1 MTNWNVAPSWANY
14 RTQDWDGQ
22 VNYWEV
28 KPVPLDSAWWFPAGV
43 TGQWQHD
50 YDTRRHGKMPR
61 DEWRNS
67 LEIRPQAVQI

>member
-1 MTNWNVAPSWANY
+1 MTDWNNAPPWANY

-28 KPVPLDSAWWFPAGV
+28 KPVPLDSAWWFPDGI
-43 TGQWQHD
+43 TGQWGRD
-50 YDTRRHGKMPR
+50 WDARRHGKVSR

-67 LEIRPQAVQI
+67 LDARPQAVQL